1 VYSFRYCNTHPN
13 FTSALRVP
21 SGRGFL
27 RVFESASREKLGF
40 ASCFVHCISDMGDA
54 DLQAWEAFFT
64 ASSDPCF
71 LIRAQSDGQF
81 LLSRVNDAWECATGI
96 PRTTVLGSRVDAH
109 LPLELA
115 ELMVARMTESVMV
128 QAPSEFEEELEFP
141 TGKRV
146 WRTRL
151 VPWQVRGEQY
161 LAGFAR
167 DVTERVAA
175 ERHRGRLE
183 SKLLDA
189 QKLESLG
196 ILAGGIAHDF
206 NNLLTG
212 ILGNV
217 SLMRLELPAASA
229 LVEHVDQIEAV
240 TIRAADLCRQLLAYS
255 GKGRFVVRPLD
266 VSELTRQTA
275 PLLQL
280 SIGKAATL
288 RLDLAEELPAVDA
301 DATQMRQVL
310 MNLVV
315 NAAEALGERPGVI
328 SVTSGTLYAEGAY
341 LRNTFLAPEL
351 ADGKYVFLEVSDNGC
366 GMGPGTQAKIFDPF
380 FSTKFIG
387 RGLGLSAVLGIV
399 RGHKGAIKVYSEL
412 GRGTTIKLLFPAI
425 EGHAARALA
434 TAPAQPALQR
444 RGTVL
449 VVDDEEVVRGVAAR
463 ILGSC
468 GFDVVLA
475 NDGHEGVTRFKER
488 SPEIVAVLMDLTM
501 PQMDGVDAFREIRGV
516 DENVPV
522 LLMSGYN
529 EQDAVM
535 RFAGKGLAGFVQKPF
550 TVEILRERL
559 LSVLR

>member
-1 VYSFRYCNTHPN
+1 
-13 FTSALRVP
+13 
-21 SGRGFL
+21 
-27 RVFESASREKLGF
+27 
-40 ASCFVHCISDMGDA
+40 MGDSE
-54 DLQAWEAFFT
+54 LQAWEAFFT
-64 ASSDPCF
+64 AASDPCF
-71 LIRAQSDGQF
+71 LILARADGHF
-81 LLSRVNDAWECATGI
+81 ELSRVNDAWECATGI
-96 PRTTVLGSRVDAH
+96 PRTTVLGSLADSFS
-109 LPLELA
+109 LEVSERA
-115 ELMVARMTESVMV
+115 TARMVESLLL

-146 WRTRL
+146 WKTRL
-151 VPWQVRGEQY
+151 VPWTSGGQQY

-175 ERHRGRLE
+175 ERHRGLLE

-196 ILAGGIAHDF
+196 VLAGGIAHDF

-217 SLMRLELPAASA
+217 SLMRLELPSASA
-229 LVEHVDQIEAV
+229 LTEHVDQIESV

-255 GKGRFVVRPLD
+255 GKGRFVVRALD
-266 VSELTRQTA
+266 VSDLVRQTA

-280 SIGKAATL
+280 SVGKHATL
-288 RLDLAEELPAVDA
+288 RLDLAQQIPAVDA
-301 DATQMRQVL
+301 DATQMRQVI
-310 MNLVV
+310 MNLVI
-315 NAAEALGERPGVI
+315 NAAEALGERAGVI
-328 SVTSGTLYAEGAY
+328 SITTGVLYAEGDY
-341 LRNTFLAPEL
+341 LRATFLEPEL
-351 ADGKYVFLEVSDNGC
+351 AEGQYVFVEVSDNGC
-366 GMGPGTQAKIFDPF
+366 GMGPATQAKIFDPF

-412 GRGTTIKLLFPAI
+412 GRGSTLKLLFPAAE
-425 EGHAARALA
+425 EGASCLKV
-434 TAPAQPALQR
+434 APPQPILQR

-449 VVDDEEVVRGVAAR
+449 VVDDEEVVRGVASR
-463 ILGSC
+463 ILGSY
-468 GFDVVLA
+468 GFDVILA
-475 NDGHEGVTRFKER
+475 NDGREGVARFR
-488 SPEIVAVLMDLTM
+488 QHRAEIVAILMDLTM
-501 PQMDGVDAFREIRGV
+501 PAMDGVDAFREIRKL
-516 DENVPV
+516 DEQVPV

-559 LSVLR
+559 LGVLR